1 MRLRAFLAAGLAG
14 AAALTVSLVAVP
26 AASATSSNHHDASF
40 ATLVDVSAQRA
51 LIANDVAAFK
61 FNTGGSIEDP
71 AREQQLLDQVAALS
85 AEQGDDPAVAQAI
98 FRDEIDGN
106 KTVQYGLFDLWTA
119 HPELT
124 PTEWPDLTTVI
135 RPELDKITTELMAEI
150 TATKDL
156 QVSPDCHH
164 KLGEATAKVDHD
176 RHLDPL
182 HVRALNQALAR
193 VCHN

>member
-1 MRLRAFLAAGLAG
+1 VRLRAFLAAGFAG
-14 AAALTVSLVAVP
+14 AAVVTASVALTPV
-26 AASATSSNHHDASF
+26 ASAHNHHDGESF
-40 ATLVDVSAQRA
+40 VTLVDVSAQRA
-51 LIANDVAAFK
+51 LIADDVAAFK

-71 AREQQLLDQVAALS
+71 AREQQLLDTVAGLS
-85 AEQGDDPAVAQAI
+85 TQLGVDPAVAQAI

-135 RPELDKITTELMAEI
+135 RPELDQITTELMDQI
-150 TATKDL
+150 KATQEL
-156 QVSPDCHH
+156 QVAPNCHQ
-164 KLGEATAKVDHD
+164 KLGEAAAKIDHD